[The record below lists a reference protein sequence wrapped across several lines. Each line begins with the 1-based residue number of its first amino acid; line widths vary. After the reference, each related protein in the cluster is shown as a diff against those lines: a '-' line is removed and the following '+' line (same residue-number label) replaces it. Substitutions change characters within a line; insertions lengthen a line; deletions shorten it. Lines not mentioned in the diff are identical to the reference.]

1 MRRKFSVKSMII
13 PILIGYVI
21 VVWAAILAAPAFAEE
36 GNLFE
41 IFSRLTP
48 LLNEPFQLQLLDNTP
63 KTILYASCLY
73 AFALLMMFAS
83 QRNTRY
89 GEEHGSAA
97 WGDVSELC
105 HEYCDKKHPE
115 SNRLFTQNFALSMDM
130 FETDKNLHSLIIG
143 GPGTGKSRYYVKP
156 NIMQCNSSYI
166 ITDPKGELLRATG
179 WLLRKMGY
187 EIRVF
192 DLVSPK
198 KSHCYNP
205 FFYIQEEKDV
215 LTLISN
221 LIANTTPKGARSNDP
236 FWDKA
241 ETALLQALMLYLIE
255 EAPLHEQNFSMVL
268 EMIRFMKTKD
278 EEETSPVD
286 VLFEDLSYK
295 NPDSLAVQQYAI
307 FKQAAPKTAQ
317 SILVSTG
324 VRLASLNIAQYK
336 RMISKDDMDLGSI
349 GERKVALF
357 CITPVNDKSMNF
369 LISMLYTQAFQVLMN
384 VTAEKNDGR
393 LPVHVHC
400 IMDEFANI
408 ALPDDFESILSTTR
422 SYEISFSIIIQSL
435 SQLKEMFDKK
445 WEAIVA
451 DCDELL
457 YLGGNEASTF
467 KFISELLDKETL
479 DTNSYGRTRGRNGS
493 YSTNYQNAGRDLMTP
508 GEVRMLNN
516 KKALL
521 FLRNEQ
527 PIIDFKYSLK
537 THPNIKHTSDGGY
550 QKFRYETDL
559 ARPRYTR
566 PDTCEFLTGDEAL
579 DLVAEAQS
587 RMAA

>member
-1 MRRKFSVKSMII
+1 MRRKPSVKSMVV
-13 PILIGYVI
+13 PILIGYVF
-21 VVWAAILAAPAFAEE
+21 VLWAAILAAPAFAEE

-48 LLNEPFQLQLLDNTP
+48 LLNEPFQMHFLENTP

-73 AFALLMMFAS
+73 AFALLMMFTS

-105 HEYCDKKHPE
+105 HEYSDKKHPE

-130 FETDKNLHSLIIG
+130 YETDKNLHSLIIG

-179 WLLRKMGY
+179 WLLSKKGY

-221 LIANTTPKGARSNDP
+221 LISNTTPKGARSNDP

-286 VLFEDLSYK
+286 VLFEQLSYK
-295 NPDSLAVQQYAI
+295 NPESLAVQQYAI

-508 GEVRMLNN
+508 GEVRMLSN

-537 THPNIKHTSDGGY
+537 NHSNIKHTSDGGN

-559 ARPRYTR
+559 ARPRYTC
-566 PDTCEFLTGDEAL
+566 PDTCELLTGDEAL
-579 DLVAEAQS
+579 ELVAEAQS
-587 RMAA
+587 KMAA